1 MPGRIAQVDK
11 RQPRVIAL
19 AAAAPADLGRLSAW
33 LSLLAITFLSLA
45 GWAVIGGL
53 AYWALR

>member
-1 MPGRIAQVDK
+1 MPRHIAQVDK

-19 AAAAPADLGRLSAW
+19 AADAPGACDRLSAC
-33 LSLLAITFLSLA
+33 LSLLVVTFLSLA

-53 AYWALR
+53 AYWTLH